1 MTANTAQVEDNK
13 ELVRRYT
20 DEVFN
25 EQNYDV
31 VDELLAADIVDHNP
45 AVPVEVTSPDEF
57 KESVK
62 LIHAAFPDF
71 EASIESVIV
80 EGDMVVTRT
89 REAGTHEGEFAG
101 IEPTGKSVEVQAI
114 NIYRI
119 EDDQIAEMWIQ
130 VDMMGMLQQ
139 LGVLDLPG
147 K

>member
-1 MTANTAQVEDNK
+1 M
-13 ELVRRYT
+13 RRYT

-45 AVPVEVTSPDEF
+45 AVPMEVTSPEEF
-57 KESVK
+57 KGSVE

-71 EASIESVIV
+71 EASIESVIA
-80 EGDMVVTRT
+80 EGDRVVTRT
-89 REAGTHEGEFAG
+89 REGGTHEGEFAG

-119 EDDQIAEMWIQ
+119 EDDRIAEMWIQ
-130 VDMMGMLQQ
+130 VDMMGLMQQ
-139 LGVLDLPG
+139 LGVVDPSG
-147 K
+147 E